1 MSKLKN
7 NTQSCQTAVMQSVIS
22 GLQIGNYISFGESI
36 CKVIEI
42 QKDYFYVENEDGEE
56 LKNTWADLSLIK
68 LTEEIIS
75 KICFNENKVMG
86 MYRLQAN
93 DDYSISF
100 DLDNDLIYIGDD
112 IEFRISET
120 PLHRFQN
127 IFHSLTGRN
136 LTVA

>member
-1 MSKLKN
+1 MNKPQN
-7 NTQSCQTAVMQSVIS
+7 QQSCQNAVMQSVIK
-22 GLQIGNYISFGESI
+22 GLQIGNYVCFGESI

-42 QKDYFYVENEDGEE
+42 QKDCFYVENEEGEE

-68 LTEEIIS
+68 LTEKIIS

-93 DDYSISF
+93 DVYSISF
-100 DLDNDLIYIGDD
+100 DLENDLIYIGDD
-112 IEFRISET
+112 IELRISEIH
-120 PLHRFQN
+120 LHRFQN
-127 IFHSLTGRN
+127 IFHSLTGYE